1 MHAKSNFSFDRLVLL
16 TFAVLLLGGPSVAED
31 EARQADSDATEK
43 IARWIQ
49 QLDANEFAARSEAS
63 RNLQQMGPVACPA
76 LAEAAVGESRER
88 RMRALEIL
96 GQHFQDGD
104 AATKEAAKEALDKIA
119 SSDHEA
125 SARRAKE
132 LLEPKPEQP
141 NVILPN
147 IAPAQMQI
155 RINAIAQA
163 GGGVQRIQVNNGVRQ
178 METEDGQRKVKITDD
193 PNKGIEVEITQKKDG
208 KENTEKFQAKNAEEL
223 AKKDP
228 EVHKL
233 YQKMQNMGGVQIQA
247 FPGGVLP
254 GILPGIPIQG
264 RIPVQAPG
272 EVRRRSAVQL
282 MQASRRMLET
292 SIQQLEQSK
301 GEGEEA
307 KKIEESVQRLKAVLK
322 QLEEEEGK
330 LAENG

>member
-1 MHAKSNFSFDRLVLL
+1 MFTKIIHPFGWLFSLP
-16 TFAVLLLGGPSVAED
+16 FAVSLLGGPSFADD
-31 EARQADSDATEK
+31 ETRQVDGDPSERV
-43 IARWIQ
+43 ARWIQ

-63 RNLQQMGPVACPA
+63 RNLQQIGPAACPA

-119 SSDHEA
+119 ASDHEA

-132 LLEPKPEQP
+132 ILEPKPEQP
-141 NVILPN
+141 NAIFPN
-147 IAPAQMQI
+147 IAPVQMQI

-163 GGGVQRIQVNNGVRQ
+163 GGGVQRIQINNGVKQ
-178 METEDGQRKVKITDD
+178 METDDGQRKVKITDD

-208 KENTEKFQAKNAEEL
+208 KETTEKFQAKNAEEL

-228 EVHKL
+228 EIHKI
-233 YQKMQNMGGVQIQA
+233 YQKMQNAGGVQIQA
-247 FPGGVLP
+247 FRG
-254 GILPGIPIQG
+254 GILPGLPMQG
-264 RIPVQAPG
+264 RIPQQAP
-272 EVRRRSAVQL
+272 EVRRRTAVQL
-282 MQASRRMLET
+282 MQASRRMLES

-301 GEGEEA
+301 GEGDEA
-307 KKIEESVQRLKAVLK
+307 KKIEESVERLKAVIK

-330 LAENG
+330 VAGNG

>member
-63 RNLQQMGPVACPA
+63 RNLQQMGPAACPA

-96 GQHFQDGD
+96 GQHFQEGD

-119 SSDHEA
+119 ASDHEA

-141 NVILPN
+141 NVMLPN

-178 METEDGQRKVKITDD
+178 METDDGQRKVKITDD

-208 KENTEKFQAKNAEEL
+208 KETTEKFQAKNAEEL

-228 EVHKL
+228 EIHKL

-247 FPGGVLP
+247 FPGG
-254 GILPGIPIQG
+254 ILPGIPIQG
-264 RIPVQAPG
+264 RIPVQAPP

-282 MQASRRMLET
+282 MQMSRRMLEN

-307 KKIEESVQRLKAVLK
+307 KKVEESVQRLKAVLK